1 MKRDNRTNTQSNPQ
15 LATARPR
22 YGLTLLVAI
31 VFIAGAALAA
41 NALRG
46 QASFT
51 GRATLTPLDGS
62 RVDLVLNVTGNVT
75 HLGKSTV
82 SIHSLADV
90 SGPAPKPLPPS
101 TGVITAANGDTV
113 AFTLRWTV
121 HEVAPGVFDVL
132 GPFDIT
138 GGTGRFMG
146 AAGNGE
152 YGGRLDANTGICAFA
167 GSYELFN

>member
-1 MKRDNRTNTQSNPQ
+1 MKRDNPTNTLSNPQ
-15 LATARPR
+15 IAAARQR
-22 YGLTLLVAI
+22 YGLRLLLAI
-31 VFIAGAALAA
+31 LFLAGAALAA
-41 NALRG
+41 DALRG

-51 GRATLTPLDGS
+51 GRATLTTLGS
-62 RVDLVLNVTGNVT
+62 NRVDLVLNVAGNVT

-90 SGPAPKPLPPS
+90 SGPTPKPLPPS

-113 AFTLRWTV
+113 AFSLRWAV
-121 HEVAPGVFDVL
+121 HEVAPGIFDVL

-138 GGTGRFMG
+138 GGTGRFMR
-146 AAGNGE
+146 ATGNGE

-167 GSYELFN
+167 GSYELFH